1 MTTAAP
7 GTPGGAIQWVVAPVV
22 ALAAFMEI
30 MDISIANVALPHI
43 AGALSSSQNES
54 TWVLTSYLVTNAI
67 IMPIS
72 GWLANTF
79 GRKRLFITC
88 IAGFT
93 VSSLLCGLAPNLPT
107 LILLRALQGA
117 TGGGLQPVGQ
127 AILADSFPPEKRGMA
142 SAIYGVA
149 AVVAPTVGPTLGGWI
164 TDNYDWR
171 WIFLINVPV
180 GIALILL
187 VQSLIRDKVQRARGP
202 LSVDW
207 LGFGFVALSLGCLQV
222 VLDRGQDADWF
233 GSTLITILTIT
244 SASAFVLL
252 AWRETHHGN
261 PMVDLKLMKN
271 PDFAVTFVLM
281 LMLGFMLFGSTF
293 LIPAYTQQLMGYR
306 AIDAGMVLTPGGI
319 VTILLLPFVGRSINK
334 VDLRILTG
342 IGLVIGAVSLCAHDE
357 ASTSAVSFRELMM
370 LRMLQSA
377 ALPFLFVPINAMA
390 FRGVPPE
397 KTNNAS
403 ALINL
408 ARNFG
413 GSIGIAFASTLLTRR
428 EQFHQSRLVEHLQ
441 PLNPSYPDYAHG
453 VGSLLGVAPDS
464 PTALAGIYQTAIQQA
479 TLLSY
484 LDDFKV
490 LAILFLALVPLLL
503 LVKAGKGG
511 GRPVAGALTGGAA
524 FRRRPPVSA
533 CVARA
538 WRGVSSARRAR
549 AVLRATLRSRLTLRL
564 ARRLANAPALDAF
577 GLAHGLFRR
586 LLLRRLFLRR
596 RLSSR
601 LAPWARRLC
610 SGPPQPVGRPVRG
623 GLWWRSRRLWVARR
637 AFARRDYRLRLAHG
651 ARHFLHRE
659 RAALRIHEERDPA
672 AARNFHRAVQQ
683 PSARRLHGSDRT
695 VGIGDVDVA

>member
-1 MTTAAP
+1 VSSDAAVSPAAGTA
-7 GTPGGAIQWVVAPVV
+7 GGAIRWVIAPVV

-79 GRKRLFITC
+79 GRKRLFLTC

-93 VSSLLCGLAPNLPT
+93 ITSLLCGLAPNLAS
-107 LILLRALQGA
+107 LIVLRALQGA

-142 SAIYGVA
+142 SAIYGIA

-164 TDNYDWR
+164 TDSYEWR

-187 VQSLIRDKVQRARGP
+187 VQALIKEPRVERRAGP

-207 LGFGFVALSLGCLQV
+207 LGFSFVALSLGCLQV

-233 GSTLITILTIT
+233 ASTLITVLAIT
-244 SASAFVLL
+244 SAVAFVLL
-252 AWRETHHGN
+252 AWRETHHDQ
-261 PMVDLKLMKN
+261 PMVDLRLMKSA
-271 PDFAVTFVLM
+271 DFSVTFIMM

-293 LIPAYTQQLMGYR
+293 LIPAYTQELMGYR
-306 AIDAGMVLTPGGI
+306 AIDAGMVLTPGGL
-319 VTILLLPFVGRSINK
+319 VTIALLPLVGRSINK
-334 VDLRILTG
+334 VDLRILTA
-342 IGLVIGAVSLCAHDE
+342 IGLVIGGASLLLM
-357 ASTSAVSFRELMM
+357 TRLYLGISFQRLML

-390 FRGVPPE
+390 FRGIPPS
-397 KTNNAS
+397 KTNGAS

-413 GSIGIAFASTLLTRR
+413 GSIGIAFAATVLTRR
-428 EQFHQSRLVEHLQ
+428 AQFHQSRLVEQLQ

-453 VGSLLGVAPDS
+453 VGNLLGAAPDS
-464 PTALAGIYQTAIQQA
+464 TTTLAGIYQAAVQQA

-484 LDDFKV
+484 LDDFKLLGLV
-490 LAILFLALVPLLL
+490 FLALVPLLL
-503 LVKAGKGG
+503 LVKPGKGG
-511 GRPVAGALTGGAA
+511 GAPAGA
-524 FRRRPPVSA
+524 
-533 CVARA
+533 
-538 WRGVSSARRAR
+538 
-549 AVLRATLRSRLTLRL
+549 
-564 ARRLANAPALDAF
+564 
-577 GLAHGLFRR
+577 H
-586 LLLRRLFLRR
+586 
-596 RLSSR
+596 
-601 LAPWARRLC
+601 
-610 SGPPQPVGRPVRG
+610 
-623 GLWWRSRRLWVARR
+623 
-637 AFARRDYRLRLAHG
+637 
-651 ARHFLHRE
+651 
-659 RAALRIHEERDPA
+659 
-672 AARNFHRAVQQ
+672 
-683 PSARRLHGSDRT
+683 
-695 VGIGDVDVA
+695 